1 MKDIKRLKF
10 LDDNIEEYRDIL
22 IESDHRNT
30 FSYMN
35 LLSTSLKVTAEI
47 TPTIATTIDTVI
59 KHLNLDD
66 IDLECYVYS
75 DAEMNAKCFTHENDM
90 KVIIMLSS
98 GLVNRMTDGELAFVI
113 GHEVGHFLF
122 EHLNYL
128 RPNSNDNELL
138 DMKLNRLTQA
148 QEISADRLGLICSGS
163 IENSIRAIVKTV
175 SGLDDS
181 FITLNLHSYLH
192 QIQSL
197 KFDTLADN
205 SYTHPIF
212 PIRAKALMLFSM
224 SDLYYWW
231 IDESNEAP
239 VSEDRLTYKIRKDL
253 ESTTLKNYKDESDNI
268 VEKFKLWFFIKS
280 FIDDEHLDKDEIEH
294 LNEIFGTEMA
304 AKAIVLAQN
313 NPSAISRKYEDYRI
327 QMEYLS
333 QSNQVELLDEMK
345 CSVRGV
351 VSDHTIHKYFANL
364 EKSIMRNFK

>member
-1 MKDIKRLKF
+1 MKNIQKLRF
-10 LDDNIEEYRDIL
+10 QDDNIAEYQDVL
-22 IESDHRNT
+22 IESNHQNT
-30 FSYMN
+30 SSYMN

-47 TPTIATTIDTVI
+47 TPSIAATINNIIRD
-59 KHLNLDD
+59 LNILD
-66 IDLECYVYS
+66 INLECYVYS
-75 DAEMNAKCFTHENDM
+75 DAEMNAKCFTHEND
-90 KVIIMLSS
+90 KNVIIMLSS

-113 GHEVGHFLF
+113 GHELGHFLF
-122 EHLNYL
+122 EHLNYF
-128 RPNSNDNELL
+128 RPNSTENELL

-163 IENSIRAIVKTV
+163 IENAIRAIVKTV

-197 KFDTLADN
+197 KFETLTNA

-224 SDLYYWW
+224 SELYYWW
-231 IDESNEAP
+231 VDEQKQAP
-239 VSEDRLTYKIRKDL
+239 ISEERLTYKVRKDL

-280 FIDDEHLDKDEIEH
+280 FIDDDHLDNDEIEH
-294 LNEIFGTEMA
+294 LNRIFGTEMA
-304 AKAIVLAQN
+304 NKAIVLAQD
-313 NPSAISRKYEDYRI
+313 NPDAANRKYEDYRI

-333 QSNQVELLDEMK
+333 QSNRDCK
-345 CSVRGV
+345 
-351 VSDHTIHKYFANL
+351 
-364 EKSIMRNFK
+364 